1 MSTKFFTNQD
11 RNTLLEKFRGI
22 FENNTD
28 ITRFDALVGYLRA
41 SGYFAIHE
49 HLTKLEKVR
58 IIVGID
64 VDKLLADYTK
74 RGLLFT
80 PNEETILEEV
90 DRQLKDD
97 IQAAKYSNDIEDGI
111 LKFIEDVASGK
122 VQLRAHPKRKLH
134 AKVYVFLPKGFN
146 QHKPGAV
153 ITGSSNLTAAGLGA
167 EDQETNYEF
176 NVLMHDYE
184 DVVFAEAEFERLW
197 NESIQILP
205 EALINLKKKTYLGV
219 DLTPYELYYKLL
231 IEYFGTTIEYDPNS
245 ISDMP
250 SGFKRLSYQADAVSS
265 GYRLLK
271 KHNGFFLADVVGLGK
286 TVVATLIAKKF
297 FFKNGFPEHR
307 SKTLIICPPHIEDN
321 WRDTTERFKL
331 DNVTVLS
338 LGKLSTLKN
347 PERYDL
353 VIVDEAHRFR
363 NDVTGQFND
372 LQRICKS
379 PTEKI
384 SSDDIYSTK
393 KIILVSATP
402 LNNAPS
408 DIKNLI
414 SLFQDMRDSTLGISN
429 LTAFF
434 NDKDRRY
441 KEAKKLP
448 RHSSIEAV
456 KKIYSEIREK
466 VLSEIIVRRT
476 RTDLVLNDEYKKDL
490 EEQGIKFPRI
500 NTPIP
505 VYYTLSP
512 YLDRLYDQT
521 IITLSGKNKEAPLL
535 FTRYRAL
542 SYLKNEHKADLPIA
556 DLASDQLALIMRTS
570 LIKRL
575 DSSFYAFKKTL
586 ERFKIATQ
594 IMVDSYKR
602 GVVYLSSDVDVIKL
616 IADGEEEKIY
626 EMLSDPDN
634 EKIKQFPSGFFN
646 DSFLEHLEL
655 DLKTLQELWAS
666 WSKTEEDPKLIEFIK
681 QLKSKFFDPKINH
694 SGNKLV
700 VFSES
705 TETMEYLYKAV
716 LNEGYTKT
724 ILVHGDN
731 RKEQMHKIAS
741 NFDANLP
748 VKEQKDDVEIIL
760 TTQVLAEGINL
771 HRANVL
777 VNYDTPWNSILL
789 MQRIGRV
796 NRIGSTAEAINIF
809 NFYPASQ
816 VDDLI
821 DLKKKAIMK
830 LQAFHSALGEDS
842 QIYSDEEEVETFG
855 LFERNLEE
863 TERDER
869 LSLLLELRKFR
880 SQDPQAFRK
889 IKSLPLRARIGRK
902 NLLLAKSTISYIK
915 SNKRDGFYRINLDK
929 SFEELSIIEVAN
941 CFRPSSD
948 KEKSIPLHS
957 YHFEQVNESIQMFK
971 RASSENEVDAFN
983 IPTKLPPNES
993 RALAFIKAISKLDIV
1008 NELDLESLSA
1018 AERAIQVGAYQKLPR
1033 DINKFKLKC
1042 EKEKL
1047 SNVEILDGI
1056 LELLNNFHIVNRVNR
1071 RTSLQDDALLPEIIL
1086 SESFDD

>member
-11 RNTLLEKFRGI
+11 SNTLLEKFRGI
-22 FENNTD
+22 FENNRD
-28 ITRFDALVGYLRA
+28 ITQFDALVGYLRT

-49 HLTKLEKVR
+49 HLTKLDKVR
-58 IIVGID
+58 IIIGID

-80 PNEETILEEV
+80 PNEASILEEV
-90 DRQLKDD
+90 DKQFKED
-97 IQAAKYSNDIEDGI
+97 IQSSKYSSEIENGI

-153 ITGSSNLTAAGLGA
+153 ITGSSNLTAAGIGA

-176 NVLMHDYE
+176 NVLMHDYD
-184 DVVFAEAEFERLW
+184 DVVFAESEFERLW
-197 NESIQILP
+197 NESIDVLP
-205 EALINLKKKTYLGV
+205 ETILDLKKKTYLGV
-219 DLTPYELYYKLL
+219 NLTPYELYYKLL

-265 GYRLLK
+265 GYRLLE

-307 SKTLIICPPHIEDN
+307 SRTLIICPPHIEEN
-321 WRDTTERFKL
+321 WIDTTEKFKL

-338 LGKLSTLKN
+338 LGKLSSMKK
-347 PERYDL
+347 PEKFDL

-379 PTEKI
+379 PTEHF
-384 SSDDIYSTK
+384 SNNDLPALK

-408 DIKNLI
+408 DLKSLI
-414 SLFQDMRDSTLGISN
+414 SLFQDMRDSTLAVSN
-429 LTAFF
+429 LQSFF
-434 NDKDRRY
+434 NDKDKRY
-441 KEAKKLP
+441 KDAKKLP
-448 RHSSIEAV
+448 RASSVVAV
-456 KKIYSEIREK
+456 KEIYSEIREK

-476 RTDLVLNDEYKKDL
+476 RTDLISNEEYRRDLDEQ
-490 EEQGIKFPRI
+490 EIKFPKI
-500 NTPIP
+500 NPPIP
-505 VYYTLSP
+505 IYYTLSP
-512 YLDRLYDQT
+512 ELDSLYDQT
-521 IITLSGKNKEAPLL
+521 IKTLSGKDLDSPLL

-542 SYLKNEHKADLPIA
+542 SYLQQEHKSDLPIA
-556 DLASDQLALIMRTS
+556 DLASEQLSMIMRTG

-575 DSSFYAFKKTL
+575 DSSFYAFRKTL
-586 ERFKIATQ
+586 ERFMIATQ

-616 IADGEEEKIY
+616 LSEGDEDKIL

-634 EKIKQFPSGFFN
+634 DKIKQFPSNFFS
-646 DSFLEHLEL
+646 DIFLEHLET
-655 DLKTLQELWAS
+655 DLNTLKELWGS
-666 WSKTEEDPKLIEFIK
+666 WSKIQEDPKLDEFIK
-681 QLKSKFFDPKINH
+681 GLKNKFFDPKINF

-705 TETMEYLYKAV
+705 TDTINYLFKEIIK
-716 LNEGYTKT
+716 EGYTKT
-724 ILVHGDN
+724 MLVHGGN
-731 RKEQMHKIAS
+731 RKEQMLKIIS
-741 NFDANLP
+741 NFDANLNL
-748 VKEQKDDVEIIL
+748 KDQSNDFEIIL

-777 VNYDTPWNSILL
+777 LNYDTPWNSILL

-796 NRIGSTAEAINIF
+796 NRIGSLAESINIF

-880 SQDPQAFRK
+880 SQDPQNYRR

-902 NLLLAKSTISYIK
+902 DSTRALSTVSYIK
-915 SNKRDGFYRINLDK
+915 SDKRDGFYRVMPDK
-929 SFEELSIIEVAN
+929 TYEELTIVEVAN
-941 CFRPSSD
+941 NFRPTSES
-948 KEKSIPLHS
+948 EKAIELHS
-957 YHFEQVNESIQMFK
+957 LHHQQVNESIELFK
-971 RASSENEVDAFN
+971 KASHDNDADVFN
-983 IPTKLPPNES
+983 VPTKLPPTDS
-993 RALAFIKAISKLDIV
+993 RALAFIKAVSKLDIV
-1008 NELDLESLSA
+1008 NEIDLEA
-1018 AERAIQVGAYQKLPR
+1018 INAGERAIQVGAYQKLPR
-1033 DINKFKLKC
+1033 DINKFKIRC

-1047 SNVEILDGI
+1047 SNVQILDGVLSI
-1056 LELLNNFHIVNRVNR
+1056 LSDFHLFNRANKR
-1071 RTSLQDDALLPEIIL
+1071 SNQLEQFLPEIIL
-1086 SESFDD
+1086 SESFDE

>member
-11 RNTLLEKFRGI
+11 SNTLLEKFRGI
-22 FENNTD
+22 FENNRD
-28 ITRFDALVGYLRA
+28 ISQFDALVGYLRT

-49 HLTKLEKVR
+49 HLTKLDKVR

-80 PNEETILEEV
+80 PNESSILEEV
-90 DRQLKDD
+90 DKQLKED
-97 IQAAKYSNDIEDGI
+97 IQTAKYSGEIEAGI
-111 LKFIEDVASGK
+111 LRFIEDVASGK

-153 ITGSSNLTAAGLGA
+153 ITGSSNLTAAGIGA

-184 DVVFAEAEFERLW
+184 DVVFAESEFERLW
-197 NESIQILP
+197 NESIEILP
-205 EALINLKKKTYLGV
+205 EAITDLKKKTYLGV
-219 DLTPYELYYKLL
+219 NLTPYELYYKLL

-250 SGFKRLSYQADAVSS
+250 SGFKSLSYQADAVSS
-265 GYRLLK
+265 GYRLLE

-286 TVVATLIAKKF
+286 TVVGTLIAKKF

-307 SKTLIICPPHIEDN
+307 SRTLIICPPHIEEN
-321 WRDTTERFKL
+321 WKDTTDKFKL

-338 LGKLSTLKN
+338 LGKLSSMKN
-347 PERYDL
+347 PEKYDL

-379 PTEKI
+379 PTERFGN
-384 SSDDIYSTK
+384 DDLPAPK

-408 DIKNLI
+408 DLKSLI
-414 SLFQDMRDSTLGISN
+414 SLFQDMRDSTLAVSN
-429 LTAFF
+429 LQSFF
-434 NDKDRRY
+434 NDKDKRY
-441 KEAKKLP
+441 KDAKKLP
-448 RHSSIEAV
+448 RTSSVIAV
-456 KKIYSEIREK
+456 KEIYSEIREK

-476 RTDLVLNDEYKKDL
+476 RTDLISNEEYKKDL
-490 EEQGIKFPRI
+490 EEQGIKFPKI
-500 NTPIP
+500 NPPMPI
-505 VYYTLSP
+505 YYTLSP
-512 YLDRLYDQT
+512 VLDHLYDQT
-521 IITLSGKNKEAPLL
+521 IKTLSGRDLDSHLL

-542 SYLKNEHKADLPIA
+542 SYLKQEHKTDLPIA
-556 DLASDQLALIMRTS
+556 DLASEQLSMIMRTG

-586 ERFKIATQ
+586 ERFMTATQ
-594 IMVDSYKR
+594 IMVDSHKR
-602 GVVYLSSDVDVIKL
+602 GVVYLSSDVDVVKL
-616 IADGEEEKIY
+616 ISEGDEDKIL

-634 EKIKQFPSGFFN
+634 DKIKQFPSNYFS
-646 DSFLEHLEL
+646 DSFIEHLEA
-655 DLKTLQELWAS
+655 DLSTLKELWGS
-666 WSKTEEDPKLIEFIK
+666 WSKIEEDPKLDEFIK
-681 QLKSKFFDPKINH
+681 GLKNKFFDPQINF

-705 TETMEYLYKAV
+705 TDTIDYLFKAIV
-716 LNEGYTKT
+716 KEGFTKT
-724 ILVHGDN
+724 MLVHGGN
-731 RKEQMHKIAS
+731 RKEQMQKIIS
-741 NFDANLP
+741 NFDANLTL
-748 VKEQKDDVEIIL
+748 KDQKNDFEIIL

-771 HRANVL
+771 HRSNVL

-796 NRIGSTAEAINIF
+796 NRIGSLAESINIF

-880 SQDPQAFRK
+880 SQNPQNYRR

-902 NLLLAKSTISYIK
+902 NPSKALSTVSYIK
-915 SNKRDGFYRINLDK
+915 SNKRDGFYRIKADK
-929 SFEELSIIEVAN
+929 TYEELTIVEVAN
-941 CFRPSSD
+941 DFRPVS
-948 KEKSIPLHS
+948 EFEESIELHPLH
-957 YHFEQVNESIQMFK
+957 HEQVNESIELFK
-971 RASSENEVDAFN
+971 KASNEHDSDVFN
-983 IPTKLPPNES
+983 VPTKLPPTDS
-993 RALAFIKAISKLDIV
+993 RALAFLKAVSKLDIV
-1008 NELDLESLSA
+1008 NEMDLEALNA
-1018 AERAIQVGAYQKLPR
+1018 GERAIQVGAYQKLPR
-1033 DINKFKLKC
+1033 DINKFKARC

-1047 SNVEILDGI
+1047 TNVQILDGI
-1056 LELLNNFHIVNRVNR
+1056 LGILSDFHLFNRANKR
-1071 RTSLQDDALLPEIIL
+1071 SNQIDQLLPEIIL
-1086 SESFDD
+1086 SESFDE

>member
-11 RNTLLEKFRGI
+11 TNTLLEKFRGI
-22 FENNTD
+22 FENNPD
-28 ITRFDALVGYLRA
+28 ISQFDALVGYLRT

-49 HLTKLEKVR
+49 HLTKLDKVR

-80 PNEETILEEV
+80 PNESSILEEV
-90 DRQLKDD
+90 DKQFKED
-97 IQAAKYSNDIEDGI
+97 IQSSKYNGEIESGI

-153 ITGSSNLTAAGLGA
+153 ITGSSNLTAAGIGA

-176 NVLMHDYE
+176 NILMHDYE
-184 DVVFAEAEFERLW
+184 DVVFAESEFERLW
-197 NESIQILP
+197 NESINVLP
-205 EALINLKKKTYLGV
+205 ETILDLKKKTYLGV
-219 DLTPYELYYKLL
+219 NLSPYELYYKLL

-265 GYRLLK
+265 GYRLLE

-307 SKTLIICPPHIEDN
+307 SRTLIICPPHIEEN
-321 WRDTTERFKL
+321 WTDTTERFKL

-338 LGKLSTLKN
+338 LGKLSSMKK
-347 PERYDL
+347 PEKFDL

-379 PTEKI
+379 PTERLGN
-384 SSDDIYSTK
+384 DDLPTPK

-408 DIKNLI
+408 DLRSLI
-414 SLFQDMRDSTLGISN
+414 SLFQDMRDSTLAVNN
-429 LTAFF
+429 LQSFF

-441 KEAKKLP
+441 KDAKKLP
-448 RHSSIEAV
+448 RGSSLFAV
-456 KKIYSEIREK
+456 KDIYSEIREK

-476 RTDLVLNDEYKKDL
+476 RTDLIGNEEYKKDL
-490 EEQGIKFPRI
+490 DEQGIKFPKI
-500 NTPIP
+500 NPPKPI
-505 VYYTLSP
+505 YYALSP
-512 YLDRLYDQT
+512 VLDHLYDQT
-521 IITLSGKNKEAPLL
+521 VRTLSGKDLDSPLL

-542 SYLKNEHKADLPIA
+542 SYLKQEHKSDLPIA
-556 DLASDQLALIMRTS
+556 DLASEQLSMIMRTG

-586 ERFKIATQ
+586 ERFKVATQ
-594 IMVDSYKR
+594 IMVDSYNR

-616 IADGEEEKIY
+616 IAEGDEDKIL
-626 EMLSDPDN
+626 EMLSDPEN
-634 EKIKQFPSGFFN
+634 EKIKQFPSDYFS
-646 DSFLEHLEL
+646 DSFLEHLEGDL
-655 DLKTLQELWAS
+655 DTLKELWGS
-666 WSKTEEDPKLIEFIK
+666 WSKIDDDPKLEEFLK
-681 QLKSKFFDPKINH
+681 QLKNNFFDPKINH
-694 SGNKLV
+694 AGNKLV

-705 TETMEYLYKAV
+705 TETIEYLHKAIV
-716 LNEGYTKT
+716 DKGYTKT
-724 ILVHGDN
+724 LLVHGGN
-731 RKEQMHKIAS
+731 RKEQMQKIIS
-741 NFDANLP
+741 NFDANQNI
-748 VKEQKDDVEIIL
+748 KDQKNDFEIIL

-771 HRANVL
+771 HRSNVI

-796 NRIGSTAEAINIF
+796 NRIGSVADSINIF

-821 DLKKKAIMK
+821 ELKKKAIMK

-880 SQDPQAFRK
+880 AQNPQGYRK

-902 NLLLAKSTISYIK
+902 NPAKSLSTVSYIK
-915 SNKRDGFYRINLDK
+915 SNKRDGFYRINANR
-929 SFEELSIIEVAN
+929 SHEELTIVEVAN
-941 CFRPSSD
+941 EFRPTS
-948 KEKSIPLHS
+948 ENEQSISLHKL
-957 YHFEQVNESIQMFK
+957 HHEQVNQSIALFK
-971 RASSENEVDAFN
+971 EISSENESEVFN
-983 IPTKLPPNES
+983 APSKLPPTDS
-993 RALAFIKAISKLDIV
+993 RAMAFIKAISKLDIV
-1008 NELDLESLSA
+1008 NEDDLEALNS

-1033 DINKFKLKC
+1033 DINKFKIHC
-1042 EKEKL
+1042 EKSKL
-1047 SNVEILDGI
+1047 SNVEILDGTLAI
-1056 LELLNNFHIVNRVNR
+1056 LSEFHLINRA
-1071 RTSLQDDALLPEIIL
+1071 TKKSSLANEYLPEIIL
-1086 SESFDD
+1086 SESFDE

>member
-11 RNTLLEKFRGI
+11 SNTLLEKFRGI
-22 FENNTD
+22 FENNPD
-28 ITRFDALVGYLRA
+28 ISQFDALVGYLRT

-49 HLTKLEKVR
+49 HLTKLDKVR

-80 PNEETILEEV
+80 PNEASILEEV
-90 DRQLKDD
+90 DKQFRDD
-97 IQAAKYSNDIEDGI
+97 IQSSKYSSEIENGI

-153 ITGSSNLTAAGLGA
+153 ITGSSNLTAAGIGA

-184 DVVFAEAEFERLW
+184 DVVFAESEFERLW
-197 NESIQILP
+197 GESIDVLP
-205 EALINLKKKTYLGV
+205 ETILDLKKKTYLEV
-219 DLTPYELYYKLL
+219 NLTPYELYYKLL

-265 GYRLLK
+265 GYRLLE

-307 SKTLIICPPHIEDN
+307 SRTLIICPPHIEEN
-321 WRDTTERFKL
+321 WTDTTERFKL
-331 DNVTVLS
+331 DNVTILS
-338 LGKLSTLKN
+338 LGKLSSMKK
-347 PERYDL
+347 PEKFDL

-379 PTEKI
+379 PTERLENGD
-384 SSDDIYSTK
+384 SPAPK

-408 DIKNLI
+408 DLKSLI
-414 SLFQDMRDSTLGISN
+414 SLFQDMRDSSLAVNN
-429 LTAFF
+429 LQSFF
-434 NDKDRRY
+434 NDKDKRY
-441 KEAKKLP
+441 KDAKKLP
-448 RHSSIEAV
+448 SGSSVSAV
-456 KKIYSEIREK
+456 KDIYSEIREK

-476 RTDLVLNDEYKKDL
+476 RTDLIGNEEYKKDL
-490 EEQGIKFPRI
+490 DEQGIKFPKI
-500 NTPIP
+500 NPPKPI
-505 VYYTLSP
+505 YYALSP
-512 YLDRLYDQT
+512 VLDRLYDQT
-521 IITLSGKNKEAPLL
+521 VRILSGKDLDYPLF
-535 FTRYRAL
+535 FTRYRTL
-542 SYLKNEHKADLPIA
+542 SYLKQEHKTDVPIA
-556 DLASDQLALIMRTS
+556 DLASEQLSMIMRTG

-594 IMVDSYKR
+594 IMIDSYNR

-616 IADGEEEKIY
+616 IAEGDEDKIL
-626 EMLSDPDN
+626 EMLSDPEN
-634 EKIKQFPSGFFN
+634 EKIKQFPSNYFS
-646 DSFLEHLEL
+646 DSFLEHLEGDL
-655 DLKTLQELWAS
+655 DTLKELWGS
-666 WSKTEEDPKLIEFIK
+666 WSKIDEDPKLEEFLK
-681 QLKSKFFDPKINH
+681 QLKNNFFDPKINH
-694 SGNKLV
+694 AGNKLV

-705 TETMEYLYKAV
+705 TETIEYLHKAIV
-716 LNEGYTKT
+716 NRGYTKT
-724 ILVHGDN
+724 LLVHGGN
-731 RKEQMHKIAS
+731 RKEQMQKIIS
-741 NFDANLP
+741 NFDANQNI
-748 VKEQKDDVEIIL
+748 KDQKNDFEIIL

-771 HRANVL
+771 HRSNVI

-796 NRIGSTAEAINIF
+796 NRIGSVADSINIF

-821 DLKKKAIMK
+821 ELKKKAIMK

-880 SQDPQAFRK
+880 AQNPQGYRK

-902 NLLLAKSTISYIK
+902 NPTKSLSTVSFIK
-915 SNKRDGFYRINLDK
+915 SNKRDGFYRIYANG
-929 SFEELSIIEVAN
+929 SHEELTIVEVAN
-941 CFRPSSD
+941 EFRPSS
-948 KEKSIPLHS
+948 ENEQSIDLHKF
-957 YHFEQVNESIQMFK
+957 HHEQVNQSIALFK
-971 RASSENEVDAFN
+971 EISGENESEVFTA
-983 IPTKLPPNES
+983 PSKLPPTDS
-993 RALAFIKAISKLDIV
+993 RAMAFIKAISKLDIV
-1008 NELDLESLSA
+1008 NEDDLEALNS

-1033 DINKFKLKC
+1033 DINKFKIHC
-1042 EKEKL
+1042 EKAKL
-1047 SNVEILDGI
+1047 SNIEILDGTLAI
-1056 LELLNNFHIVNRVNR
+1056 LSEFHLINRATKKSSLVNEY
-1071 RTSLQDDALLPEIIL
+1071 LPEIIL
-1086 SESFDD
+1086 SESFDE